1 MGTLEHSPILI
12 IDDDNAVLDG
22 QRALLLLHGYQQ
34 VDCARTFRQ
43 AREFFDEGDR
53 AVVLLD
59 LALQNESGLDI
70 LAWIQEHHPAT
81 QVVVLTA
88 ANDTRLAVRCMRDG
102 AFDFLVKGNDT
113 DRLPGTVRN
122 ALEKRRSELE
132 TLRLRDAL
140 VGRGPID
147 EKPFISFVS
156 VSEHI
161 DRIRRYLDAIAPL
174 SDPILLTGETGVGKE
189 VMAKAIHERS
199 GRPGPFVPANV
210 AGLDDQL
217 LSDTLFGHKRGA
229 FTGAD
234 RNRDG
239 LVKTAAEGTL
249 LLDEFAEASIQSQI
263 KLLRLVE
270 LGEYLPLGSDQAEI
284 AGARFVFATNKDLQ
298 EEVAAG
304 RFRRDLYYRIA
315 SHHVHIP
322 PIRERP
328 EDIRPILTHLVR
340 HHAARL
346 KQEPVA
352 VPQHVVARLS
362 RSPIPGNVRELEHV
376 VLSALV
382 NGVWEQEKERAD
394 GAISSESRRVAFGV
408 DLPTPEEVVD
418 QLIEEAD
425 SRFPGDRAK
434 AAAAIGL
441 SRQAMANRRRRSA
454 SRGPSQSNG

>member
-1 MGTLEHSPILI
+1 MATLEHSPILI
-12 IDDDNAVLDG
+12 IDDDTSVLDG
-22 QRALLLLHGYQQ
+22 QRALLLLHGYKQ
-34 VDCARTFRQ
+34 VDCARTFKQ
-43 AREFFDEGDR
+43 ARELFVQGDR

-59 LALQNESGLDI
+59 LALKNESGLDV
-70 LAWIQEHHPAT
+70 LAWIHEHHPAT

-132 TLRLRDAL
+132 KLRLRDAL
-140 VGRGPID
+140 VGRGSID
-147 EKPFISFVS
+147 EKPFASFVS

-174 SDPILLTGETGVGKE
+174 PDPILLTGETGVGKE
-189 VMAKAIHERS
+189 VMAKAIHDRS
-199 GRPGPFVPANV
+199 GRSGPFVTANV
-210 AGLDDQL
+210 GGLDDQL

-239 LVKTAAEGTL
+239 LVKSAAEGTL
-249 LLDEFAEASIQSQI
+249 LLDEFGEASMHSQTKI
-263 KLLRLVE
+263 LRLVE
-270 LGEYLPLGSDQAEI
+270 LGEYLPLGSDRVET
-284 AGARFVFATNKDLQ
+284 AGTRFVFATNKDLQ
-298 EEVAAG
+298 KEVAAG
-304 RFRRDLYYRIA
+304 RFRRDLFYRIS

-328 EDIRPILTHLVR
+328 EDIRPILKHLVKR
-340 HHAARL
+340 HAERL
-346 KQEPVA
+346 KQEAVA
-352 VPQHVVARLS
+352 VPQHVVARLA

-376 VLSALV
+376 VISALV
-382 NGVWEQEKERAD
+382 NGVWEQEEEGAP
-394 GAISSESRRVAFGV
+394 GAISRETRRVAFGPE
-408 DLPTPEEVVD
+408 LPTPEELVD

-425 SRFPGDRAK
+425 SRFPGNRSK

-454 SRGPSQSNG
+454 SRDSSYSHG